1 MAGSLPGTTAESFLS
16 FVEGDVFR
24 GSRRMPFEDL
34 LTCLPDEYIVPG
46 LAIAPMF
53 ILRKV
58 LRQSRQSKQT
68 LDAVVASGAASGVA
82 GVGLPL
88 PPVCGDCGV
97 SLDLCLRVC
106 AECFTC
112 VYVVYGCS
120 RVWACRCTWLVC
132 EVCLNVMSACV
143 YGSVCRDTCL
153 RMCAPWCSLMGVC
166 VETKA

>member
-34 LTCLPDEYIVPG
+34 LPCLPDEYIVPG

-88 PPVCGDCGV
+88 PPVCCGCGV
-97 SLDLCLRVC
+97 YLDVRLRVC
-106 AECFTC
+106 CTFGC
-112 VYVVYGCS
+112 VHVCS
-120 RVWACRCTWLVC
+120 RVWACSCTWIVC
-132 EVCLNVMSACV
+132 EVCLNVVSAGV